1 MNRGLAFSELEVM
14 IMDDMMDL
22 GMDPLNLDHVKIF
35 WQDRLPQEETEDASG
50 NIH

>member
-1 MNRGLAFSELEVM
+1 MKQDLAFSKFEVM

-22 GMDPLNLDHVKIF
+22 GMDPLNPNHVRLF

>member
-14 IMDDMMDL
+14 IIDDMMDL

>member
-1 MNRGLAFSELEVM
+1 MKQDLAFSKLEVM

-22 GMDPLNLDHVKIF
+22 GMDPLNPNHVRLF